1 MTAQSGERSARQPGR
16 EGAGAGRG
24 CYVYGIVADP
34 SPEVAKEIEDLPAVA
49 DPEASLT
56 FVRHDGIAAVISEV
70 PVDVPLGRP
79 DDLQAH
85 ARALDTLAAA
95 GTAVLPLRFG
105 TVVRDPQ
112 AVADE
117 LLAGGHD
124 DFAAALERLAGH
136 AQFTMKARYVQDAVL
151 REVLTEQPVARQL
164 RDELA
169 EMPEDAGYYQRV
181 ELGQIVSDAIA
192 AKREADCAELLRR
205 LEPFADASVEGRPPS
220 GDEVVNASFL
230 VAHRRRAAFEEAAE
244 QLARDWHGRVQL
256 RLLGP
261 LAPYEFVSAAMGETG
276 PAAGEPEAGE
286 GR

>member
-1 MTAQSGERSARQPGR
+1 MTAQPQERSARQPGP
-16 EGAGAGRG
+16 EAAGTGRG
-24 CYVYGIVADP
+24 FYVYGIVAEP
-34 SPEVAKEIEDLPAVA
+34 SPEVAKEVEDLPAVA
-49 DPEASLT
+49 NPEGSLT
-56 FVRHDGIAAVISEV
+56 FVRHDGIAAVVSEV

-105 TVVRDPQ
+105 TVVKDVRT
-112 AVADE
+112 VTDE

-151 REVLTEQPVARQL
+151 REVLAEQPVARQL

-169 EMPEDAGYYQRV
+169 EVPEEAGYYQRV

-205 LEPFADASVEGRPPS
+205 LEPFADASVEGRQPS

-230 VAHRRRAAFEEAAE
+230 VAHRRQAAFEEAAE
-244 QLARDWHGRVQL
+244 NLARDWHGRIQL

-261 LAPYEFVSAAMGETG
+261 LAPYEFVSAAMGGTG
-276 PAAGEPEAGE
+276 GPPEEGE
-286 GR
+286 R